1 MEDKFLIIA
10 FTPPTPRRD
19 EIEWINQLLMNEE
32 YAVDRIHIRH
42 PGIDIRPILK
52 QIPDNLIK
60 KLSIHD
66 QPELLFEFP
75 GLGFHFNVRN
85 PRTEISG
92 QRVMSMSCHSWAEVQ
107 NVKKLDYVTLSP
119 VFDSI
124 SKKNYK
130 ANHSLLNGW
139 RETSSKVIAMG
150 GVSLENLSSLKNFNG
165 AAMLGTLDC
174 SLKEIPFL
182 LKEIRQITR
191 CFNS

>member
-1 MEDKFLIIA
+1 MKSKL
-10 FTPPTPRRD
+10 
-19 EIEWINQLLMNEE
+19 
-32 YAVDRIHIRH
+32 
-42 PGIDIRPILK
+42 GKLK
-52 QIPDNLIK
+52 K
-60 KLSIHD
+60 
-66 QPELLFEFP
+66 EFP
-75 GLGFHFNVRN
+75 ELGFHFNVRN

-139 RETSSKVIAMG
+139 REASSKVIAMG

-182 LKEIRQITR
+182 LKDKSSRRLWFDENEPNGVADDQGDV
-191 CFNS
+191 NW